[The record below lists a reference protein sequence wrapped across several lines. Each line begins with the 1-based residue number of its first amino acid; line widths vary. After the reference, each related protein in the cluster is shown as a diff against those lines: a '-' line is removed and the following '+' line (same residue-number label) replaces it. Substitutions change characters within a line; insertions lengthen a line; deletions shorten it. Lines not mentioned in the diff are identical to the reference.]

1 MDSLTQIV
9 LGAAVGELA
18 LGKKIGN
25 KAILWGAI
33 AGTIP
38 DLDVM
43 AKWFFEPVRA
53 NELHR
58 GFSHSILFSLLV
70 APLLGWL
77 LAKIYKKL
85 HATWQDWTLL
95 MFLGLFTHPLLDAFT
110 TWGTQLFWPSPY
122 KVSFKSIFVI
132 DPLYTLPFLL
142 CVILAMR
149 LKREN
154 PKRRSYA
161 KIGLV
166 MSSCYLLLTL
176 VLKGYTYTKFE
187 TSLIAQNIEYIAIQ
201 TKPTPFNSILWTANV
216 ETTDAYLIGYYS
228 IFDSTDTISFSAIPK
243 NHDLLGDLRT
253 DPLVKRLVKL
263 TEGWYTINQTK
274 NTLLFN
280 DLRFGQLN
288 FEDPKSPFVFSYQLF
303 YEDNELHAKE
313 PEKKFRDGYAL
324 IKKLFVRMAGI

>member
-38 DLDVM
+38 DLDVIT
-43 AKWFFEPVRA
+43 KWFFDPVRA

-58 GFSHSILFSLLV
+58 GFSHSILFSLLA
-70 APLLGWL
+70 APLLGWV
-77 LAKIYKKL
+77 LAKLYKNS
-85 HATWQDWTLL
+85 HATWRDWTLL

-142 CVILAMR
+142 CVVLAMR

-154 PKRRSYA
+154 PKRRYYA
-161 KIGLV
+161 KSGLII
-166 MSSCYLLLTL
+166 SSCYLVLT
-176 VLKGYTYTKFE
+176 VAIKGYTYSKFE
-187 TSLIAQNIEYIAIQ
+187 ASLIAQNIEYLDIQ

-216 ETTDAYLIGYYS
+216 QTADAYHIGYYS
-228 IFDSTDTISFSAIPK
+228 IFDRTDTIEFSIIPK
-243 NHDLLGDLRT
+243 NHHLLGASREH
-253 DPLVKRLVKL
+253 PLVERLIKL
-263 TEGWYTINQTK
+263 TEGWYTIDQQEDS
-274 NTLLFN
+274 LLFN
-280 DLRFGQLN
+280 DLRFGQLD
-288 FEDPKSPFVFSYQLF
+288 FEDPESPFVFSYEL
-303 YEDNELHAKE
+303 YYNDNELHAKE

-324 IKKLFVRMAGI
+324 LKKLFNRMGGI

>member
-18 LGKKIGN
+18 LGKKMGN

-43 AKWFFEPVRA
+43 TKWFFDPVRA

-58 GFSHSILFSLLV
+58 GFSHSIFFSLLA
-70 APLLGWL
+70 APLFGWL
-77 LAKIYKKL
+77 LSKIYKKSE
-85 HATWQDWTLL
+85 AGWRDWTLL

-142 CVILAMR
+142 CVVLAMR

-161 KIGLV
+161 KIGLII
-166 MSSCYLLLTL
+166 SSSYLLLTL
-176 VLKGYTYTKFE
+176 ILKGYTYTKFE
-187 TSLIAQNIEYIAIQ
+187 ASLIAQNIEYIDIQ
-201 TKPTPFNSILWTANV
+201 TKPTPFNSVLWTANV
-216 ETTDAYLIGYYS
+216 ETADAYRIGYYS
-228 IFDSTDTISFSAIPK
+228 IFDKSPTIQFSTIPK
-243 NHDLLGDLRT
+243 NHELLGAIAE
-253 DPLVKRLVKL
+253 DPLIERLIRL
-263 TEGWYTINQTK
+263 TEGWYTIDQQED
-274 NTLLFN
+274 TLLFN
-280 DLRFGQLN
+280 DLRFGQLD
-288 FEDPKSPFVFSYQLF
+288 FEDPKSPFVFSYEL
-303 YEDNELHAKE
+303 YYNANELHARE
-313 PEKKFRDGYAL
+313 PEKKFRDGYSL
-324 IKKLFVRMAGI
+324 LKKLFVRMGGI